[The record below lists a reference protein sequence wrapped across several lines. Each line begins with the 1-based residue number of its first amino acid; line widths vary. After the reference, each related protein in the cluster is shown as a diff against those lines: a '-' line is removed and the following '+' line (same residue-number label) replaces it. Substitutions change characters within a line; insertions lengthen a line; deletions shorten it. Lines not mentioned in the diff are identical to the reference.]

1 MKPNPSSKS
10 PILRIKSSLWSI
22 VYKNPPSKSLESP
35 ENYFKIHTITKG
47 LYGQNQAES
56 NIDPRYYNL
65 DKNRNFVDKIRIFFK
80 QPKYLILS
88 FVLIALFGVIT
99 FSVLFRS

>member
-56 NIDPRYYNL
+56 NLDPRYYNL
-65 DKNRNFVDKIRIFFK
+65 DKNRNFVDKIISINFNLSLSVRSVYRLM
-80 QPKYLILS
+80 QPSKTKAPV
-88 FVLIALFGVIT
+88 FAD
-99 FSVLFRS
+99 